1 MACIDQHAAMRFPRL
16 WPRRRSSQ
24 ATSGF
29 TSESSDQ
36 ITPLQ
41 QAGQLLKERREQR
54 GLSMRDLSREVRIT
68 TPVLE
73 ALERGWS
80 DRLPEAAYLGAML
93 AQLERHLELAP
104 DSLQGALPTTTNSK
118 LRGKTASNSR
128 FTIGSIDIV
137 STWQGSVVYGVLMLG
152 TLMALNQQQ
161 RHLTQRNSQQLQPI
175 APTAADLQ
183 ISNRTQGSEPGLPGL
198 RPLEDAL
205 RRPLVQWLPPT
216 SATSNDPETIASE
229 DRQALGL
236 LQLKLSQPST
246 IRFSSAG
253 GDRSELKGSQGQL
266 TLQLLAPISLNL
278 QPPPQPEDQVLWNGQ
293 PQQPISD
300 QPGRYRLPQS
310 DPRSP

>member
-1 MACIDQHAAMRFPRL
+1 MRFPRL

-24 ATSGF
+24 ATSGL
-29 TSESSDQ
+29 TGESPDQ

-73 ALERGWS
+73 ALERGWA

-118 LRGKTASNSR
+118 LQGKTAGNRR

-137 STWQGSVVYGVLMLG
+137 STWQGSVVYGVVMLG

-161 RHLTQRNSQQLQPI
+161 RHLAQRNSQQLQPI

-183 ISNRTQGSEPGLPGL
+183 ISNRTQGSETGLPPGL

-216 SATSNDPETIASE
+216 SATSKDSQAIDSDE
-229 DRQALGL
+229 RQALGL
-236 LQLKLSQPST
+236 LQLNLSQPST
-246 IRFSSAG
+246 IRLSSAG
-253 GDRSELKGSQGQL
+253 GDRSELQGSQGQL

-278 QPPPQPEDQVLWNGQ
+278 QPPPQAEDQVLWNGQ
-293 PQQPISD
+293 PQKPMSD